1 MKRLVFILILL
12 LVLPSVMAREGHTK
26 LLAVKEEGDGFEG
39 SVADL
44 YLEVV
49 PGEGRVFIET
59 IPLTKLD
66 TQISTRFAAEVACNY
81 LDKDCSRY
89 DFFYTIRADSNI
101 IGGPSAGAA
110 TALLTISLLEDIPI
124 DENAAVT
131 GTINAGGM
139 IGPVGGVKAKVEEG
153 IEEGIKTI
161 LVPKGK
167 RFVTKDNLTTDLK
180 DLAARKGVN
189 VVEVSSITDAF
200 YELSGVQ
207 LKEMDKNIT
216 IDPDYA
222 DTMKELAEMLCRRSE
237 DLRENISEASDEAI
251 NLTKRAE
258 EAFSKKD
265 YYSAASYCF
274 GANVRLN
281 SQIIKREEQDNF
293 EEVKKEIDKM
303 YFEMEEVKVSTISDL
318 ETYMIVRERL
328 DGAKDSYNRT
338 ITLYEEGENYSSQ
351 FAYTIERIYSA
362 ESWSRFFGMEG
373 KSFNFDLESM
383 EKSCRSKISE
393 AEERYQFA
401 KLYFIRGLEK
411 KEELEAAKEEAEKG
425 NYELCL
431 FKASKAKAEVDSIIS
446 LIGVKED
453 DLKGIVDTKLEI
465 VKRNIAEQQEKGIF
479 PIVGYSYYEYAN
491 NLKEKDT
498 YSALVYSEYALELS
512 NLDMYFKKDKEWRS
526 YFRGSKEISLFLGGL
541 LVGLFIMWVV
551 RERKVKPNVK
561 RKKSSKRKKS
571 KK

>member
-1 MKRLVFILILL
+1 MKKLIFVLL
-12 LVLPSVMAREGHTK
+12 LLLFLPSVMAKEGHTK
-26 LLAVKEEGDGFEG
+26 LLAVKESGDGFEG

-89 DFFYTIRADSNI
+89 DFFYTIKANSNI

-139 IGPVGGVKAKVEEG
+139 IGPVGGVGAKVEEG
-153 IEEGIKTI
+153 TKEGIKTI
-161 LVPKGK
+161 LIPRGK

-180 DLAARKGVN
+180 DLAAKKGAK

-207 LKEMDKNIT
+207 LKDTNKNISINT
-216 IDPDYA
+216 DYA
-222 DTMKELAEMLCRRSE
+222 DTMKELAEMLCERS
-237 DLRENISEASDEAI
+237 DILKANVSD
-251 NLTKRAE
+251 AE
-258 EAFSKKD
+258 EALNLTSRAEDALREGD

-281 SQIIKREEQDNF
+281 SKIIKREEQDNF
-293 EEVKKEIDKM
+293 EEVKEEIDEM
-303 YFEMEEVKVSTISDL
+303 YSKIKDVEVSTISDL

-328 DGAKDSYNRT
+328 DEAKDSYNKT
-338 ITLYEEGENYSSQ
+338 MSLYEEGENYSSQ

-373 KSFNFDLESM
+373 KEFNFDLESM
-383 EKSCRSKISE
+383 EKSCRGKINE

-401 KLYFIRGLEK
+401 RLYFIRGIEK

-431 FKASKAKAEVDSIIS
+431 FKASKAKAEVNSIIS
-446 LIGVKED
+446 IIGVKED
-453 DLKGIVDTKLEI
+453 DLKGIVDTKLDI

-491 NLKEKDT
+491 NLIDKDM
-498 YSALVYSEYALELS
+498 YSSLVYSEYALELS
-512 NLDMYFKKDKEWRS
+512 NLDMYFKKEQEWRS
-526 YFRGSKEISLFLGGL
+526 YFKGSKEISLFLGGL
-541 LVGLFIMWVV
+541 SVGLFVMWVI
-551 RERKVKPNVK
+551 KKNKTKSSGKNSKK
-561 RKKSSKRKKS
+561 RKYRKK
-571 KK
+571 K